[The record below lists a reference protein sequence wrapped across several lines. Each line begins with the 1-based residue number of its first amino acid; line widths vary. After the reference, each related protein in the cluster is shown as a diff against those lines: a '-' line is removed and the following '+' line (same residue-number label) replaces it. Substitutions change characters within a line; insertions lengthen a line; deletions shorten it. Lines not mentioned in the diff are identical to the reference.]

1 VLAVGGDLDNFSAEA
16 EEVLATGAADV
27 SVGGFS
33 VKVEVGRSAGGSS
46 DLVIAVGAA
55 GGAADVS

>member
-1 VLAVGGDLDNFSAEA
+1 MGGDLDVSSED
-16 EEVLATGAADV
+16 VVATGAADV

-33 VKVEVGRSAGGSS
+33 VKVEVGRSADDSS
-46 DLVIAVGAA
+46 ELVIAVGTA